1 MKYQKERNFVKLAN
15 DYLKE
20 EVIVS
25 KIIILESGIKNG
37 VLNEVMYED
46 RFKRQF
52 IVKKENDKYFKTE
65 YKKESN

>member
-1 MKYQKERNFVKLAN
+1 MKYQRERNFVKLAN

-37 VLNEVMYED
+37 VLYEVMYED

-52 IVKKENDKYFKTE
+52 IVKKDNDKYFKTE